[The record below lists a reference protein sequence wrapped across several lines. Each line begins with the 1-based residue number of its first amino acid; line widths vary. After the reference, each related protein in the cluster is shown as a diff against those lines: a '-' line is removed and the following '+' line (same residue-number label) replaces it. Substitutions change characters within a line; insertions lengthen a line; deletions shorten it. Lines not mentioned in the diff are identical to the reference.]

1 MRNFLDHGKHASY
14 IMVNQGHQIA
24 SIDPTEDK
32 SLMHNKY
39 TREVAS
45 HEKIRLELPLQH
57 KWSVSNQDK
66 WDFPQER
73 LYLKKINDA

>member
-1 MRNFLDHGKHASY
+1 
-14 IMVNQGHQIA
+14 
-24 SIDPTEDK
+24 
-32 SLMHNKY
+32 MHNKY

-66 WDFPQER
+66 RDFPQER